1 MSDPTIKDIAGEL
14 LKASLLLDEAAKIL
28 KTNAKILASKDC
40 GLEEPWVPL
49 RQAVKET
56 GMSVRAMQTTI
67 RDKLWEHGEH
77 YINTS
82 QGSSPRY
89 KVDPLKV
96 KEWRRISPEK
106 RPPVKGRRA
115 SRSQK
120 KAG

>member
-1 MSDPTIKDIAGEL
+1 MSEPTIKDIAGEL
-14 LKASLLLDEAAKIL
+14 LKASFLLDEAAKIL
-28 KTNAKILASKDC
+28 KKHAKILASKDC
-40 GLEEPWVPL
+40 DFEEPWVPL
-49 RQAVKET
+49 RQAVKQT

-67 RDKLWEHGEH
+67 RDRLWEHGEH

-96 KEWRRISPEK
+96 KEWRRTSPEK
-106 RPPVKGRRA
+106 RPPVKRKQA
-115 SRSQK
+115 SQSQK